1 MAHPRTETTTTKS
14 EKETQMRAGAR
25 FLSRGSK
32 RAKIATLG
40 LCLCALTAL
49 GVSAAG
55 GEIVHEGNL
64 VISIDGGIT
73 PTKLPKKTPAPI
85 TLKLKGSIKTADG
98 SHPPALKTLSLQF
111 DKSGHIYTKGLP
123 TCTTNQLQSTLTAQA
138 RKVCGDAL
146 VGSGRVSAEI
156 AFPEQPPFPASGPLL
171 IFNGAPK
178 GAKPVL
184 IFHVHANVPAPTT
197 FVTTA
202 VISPAHGKYGT
213 STLVEIPTITGGQG
227 SLTSFEA
234 TIHKT
239 WTYKGQR
246 KSLLLASCPTGQLI
260 AHGEFA
266 FADGSKLSGN
276 VARPCT
282 PTS

>member
-1 MAHPRTETTTTKS
+1 MGTKRTEKTTTKTK
-14 EKETQMRAGAR
+14 KETAMRAGAR
-25 FLSRGSK
+25 RLAKGSG

-40 LCLCALTAL
+40 LCLAALAAL

-64 VISIDGGIT
+64 IISIEGGIT
-73 PTKLPKKTPAPI
+73 PTKLPRKTPAPI
-85 TLKLKGSIKTADG
+85 TLKLKGSVKTADG
-98 SHPPALKTLSLQF
+98 THVPALKTLALQF
-111 DKSGHIYTKGLP
+111 DKAGHIYTKGLA
-123 TCTTNQLQSTLTAQA
+123 TCKTGQLQSTLTAQA

-146 VGSGRVSAEI
+146 VGSGKVSAEI
-156 AFPEQPPFPASGPLL
+156 AFPEQAPFPASGPLL

-178 GAKPVL
+178 GGKPVL

-234 TIHKT
+234 TIGKT
-239 WTYKGQR
+239 WTYKGKKQ
-246 KSLLLASCPTGQLI
+246 SLLLASCPTGRLI
-260 AHGEFA
+260 AHGEFT
-266 FADGSKLSGN
+266 FADHTEISGN
-276 VARPCT
+276 VERPCT
-282 PTS
+282 PTG